1 MKNRE
6 LSQIEQQ
13 VLALAGIAQAARIV
27 DQVAKSGS
35 YPLEFLE
42 ASIHSLFEFE
52 PDTTADIYGGTAG
65 VKLGL
70 QNLSALL
77 ASQQEP
83 ESREIVRYLFSIL
96 HLERKFA
103 ARHDMVEVV
112 HSRLEHASFK
122 ADHFATN
129 IDDICRNISG
139 IYQDTLSHLRYRIN
153 VTGSAE
159 HLHEERNANLVR
171 ALLLAG
177 IRSAFLW
184 RQLGG
189 RRWKLPLQ
197 RRQLLRLS
205 QELSRGLGVV

>member
-1 MKNRE
+1 MKQNN
-6 LSQIEQQ
+6 LSLIEQQ
-13 VLALAGIAQAARIV
+13 VLALAGVAQAARIV

-35 YPLEFLE
+35 YPMEFLE
-42 ASIHSLFEFE
+42 ASIHSLFVFE
-52 PDTTADIYGGTAG
+52 PDSTADVYGGTAG

-70 QNLSALL
+70 QNISALL
-77 ASQQEP
+77 ASQHEP
-83 ESREIVRYLFSIL
+83 ESREVVRYLFSIL

-103 ARHDMVEVV
+103 ARNDMVEVV
-112 HSRLEHASFK
+112 HSRLEHASFN
-122 ADHFATN
+122 AEHFTTN

-153 VTGSAE
+153 VTGSAK
-159 HLHEERNANLVR
+159 HLHDERNANLVR
-171 ALLLAG
+171 AVLLAG

-189 RRWKLPLQ
+189 RRWRLPLQ
-197 RRQLLRLS
+197 RRQLLHLS